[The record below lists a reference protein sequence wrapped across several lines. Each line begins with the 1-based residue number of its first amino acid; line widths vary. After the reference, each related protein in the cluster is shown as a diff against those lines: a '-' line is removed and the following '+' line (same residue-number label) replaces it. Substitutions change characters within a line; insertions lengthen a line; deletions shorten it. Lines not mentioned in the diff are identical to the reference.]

1 MPSKPATK
9 SSSSSSSSSSS
20 VPLSTKRPCSV
31 ALGSLSAF
39 RHEVSEQTSTY
50 ALWCY
55 SQSRRFSACDGWFP
69 DFWRFSGSER
79 RFSGGTFRAVDLAR
93 EALAVDLATS
103 QRMEELRHAA
113 VGRPQPPPAS
123 GSRRRARC
131 HGPSGRPPWSDV
143 RSDGILLNTVLIIQ
157 LVARRQARA
166 AANPSCT
173 RSQAI
178 AACEFEAWYLC
189 LGGTGGSTTTDDP
202 LAPVAGKTAED
213 SACYDEGTLADAIH
227 HRHDTSSV

>member
-1 MPSKPATK
+1 
-9 SSSSSSSSSSS
+9 
-20 VPLSTKRPCSV
+20 
-31 ALGSLSAF
+31 
-39 RHEVSEQTSTY
+39 
-50 ALWCY
+50 
-55 SQSRRFSACDGWFP
+55 
-69 DFWRFSGSER
+69 
-79 RFSGGTFRAVDLAR
+79 
-93 EALAVDLATS
+93 
-103 QRMEELRHAA
+103 MEEVRHAA

-123 GSRRRARC
+123 GSRRSARC
-131 HGPSGRPPWSDV
+131 HGPSRRWVEPLRILSGRPPWSDV

-173 RSQAI
+173 RSQAV
-178 AACEFEAWYLC
+178 AACEFDAWYLC

-227 HRHDTSSV
+227 HRHDNSSVSCKRL